1 MSLKPLPLVFA
12 LAVAQLSAAADAAS
26 PVPERAGDFVVY
38 CTSHFKECKNEIL
51 TRDVA
56 AMAGAL
62 WGKDKDKTQVC
73 VTPDDV
79 NQTVAAKQ
87 ILAWLTDN
95 KSTANMTTADAIRA
109 AEKAIWN
116 CRL

>member
-1 MSLKPLPLVFA
+1 MSLKLLPFAFA
-12 LAVAQLSAAADAAS
+12 LAVAQLSTTADAAS

-38 CTSHFKECKNEIL
+38 CKSNFKECKNKIL
-51 TRDVA
+51 SLDVA

-62 WGKDKDKTQVC
+62 WGKDNKTQVC

-79 NQTVAAKQ
+79 NDTVAAKQ

-95 KSTANMTTADAIRA
+95 DAAANMTTANAVRA

-116 CRL
+116 CR

>member
-1 MSLKPLPLVFA
+1 MSLKPLPLAIV
-12 LAVAQLSAAADAAS
+12 LAVAQIFTAAYAAS

-38 CTSHFKECKNEIL
+38 CTSHFKECKNKIL
-51 TRDVA
+51 SLDVA
-56 AMAGAL
+56 AMAKAL
-62 WGKDKDKTQVC
+62 WGKDNKTQVC

-79 NQTVAAKQ
+79 NENVAAKQ
-87 ILAWLTDN
+87 ILAWLTN
-95 KSTANMTTADAIRA
+95 NGAAANMTTANAVRA